1 MKADL
6 RRANPAKATPR
17 LELSDRTVFLHRAVV
32 PVACVHAAGKRFAYL
47 VEMRSLFL

>member
-17 LELSDRTVFLHRAVV
+17 LEFPYRTVFHRAVI

-47 VEMRSLFL
+47 VETRSLFL